1 MNEMTKA
8 PVAKPAH
15 AKHNPN
21 TTTKSATPAKIQ
33 GVCVYC
39 GSGTG
44 LDSAY
49 AIAAR
54 KLGKALADNG
64 IRLVYGGGSLGLM
77 GEVARAALGA
87 GGKVTGIIPEFLG
100 NRELMLKDVDELIIV
115 ENMHVRKQLM
125 FDRADAFVALPGG
138 IGTLEELVEQL
149 TWSQLGRHEKPIV
162 VANIN
167 GFWNPFLKL
176 LDHMKTETFIRAGLD
191 VRFSVVD
198 TAEEILPAILNK
210 ALPTSESKE
219 QEVIQRF

>member
-1 MNEMTKA
+1 MNEMTKMPVNA
-8 PVAKPAH
+8 PANDKNADNIAK
-15 AKHNPN
+15 
-21 TTTKSATPAKIQ
+21 SGIPAKIE

-39 GSGTG
+39 GSGKG

-64 IRLVYGGGSLGLM
+64 IRLIYGGGSLGLM
-77 GEVARAALGA
+77 GEVARATLGA

-100 NRELMLKDVDELIIV
+100 SREHMLKDVDELIVV

-149 TWSQLGRHEKPIV
+149 TWSQLGRHAKPIV
-162 VANIN
+162 IANIN
-167 GFWNPFLKL
+167 GFWNPFLNL
-176 LDHMKTETFIRAGLD
+176 LEHMKAETFIRAGLD
-191 VRFSVVD
+191 VRFTVVD
-198 TAEEILPAILNK
+198 KAEEILPAILQT
-210 ALPTSESKE
+210 AGYTSGGKE
-219 QEVIQRF
+219 QELIERF

>member
-1 MNEMTKA
+1 MNEMTRMPGGNPASEKNGT
-8 PVAKPAH
+8 KP
-15 AKHNPN
+15 PP
-21 TTTKSATPAKIQ
+21 PARID

-39 GSGTG
+39 GSGRG

-64 IRLVYGGGSLGLM
+64 IRLIYGGGSLGLM
-77 GEVARAALGA
+77 GEVARATLGA

-100 NRELMLKDVDELIIV
+100 SREHMLKDVDELIVV

-138 IGTLEELVEQL
+138 VGTLEELVEQL
-149 TWSQLGRHEKPIV
+149 TWSQLGRHAKPIV

-167 GFWNPFLKL
+167 GFWDPFLKL
-176 LDHMKTETFIRAGLD
+176 LDHMKAETFIRAGLD
-191 VRFSVVD
+191 VHFSVVD
-198 TAEEILPAILNK
+198 TAEDILPAILRC
-210 ALPTSESKE
+210 AGRPTPQKDEELLEK
-219 QEVIQRF
+219 F

>member
-1 MNEMTKA
+1 MNEMTK
-8 PVAKPAH
+8 PLVK
-15 AKHNPN
+15 
-21 TTTKSATPAKIQ
+21 TPANDKIERIDRNSISSTKIE

-39 GSGTG
+39 GSGQG
-44 LDSAY
+44 LDTGY

-64 IRLVYGGGSLGLM
+64 IRLIYGGGSLGLM

-100 NRELMLKDVDELIIV
+100 SREHMLKDVDELIVV

-149 TWSQLGRHEKPIV
+149 TWSQLGRHAKPIV

-176 LDHMKTETFIRAGLD
+176 LEHMKAETFIRSGLD
-191 VRFSVVD
+191 VRFIVVD
-198 TAEEILPAILNK
+198 KAEDILPAILK
-210 ALPTSESKE
+210 AAGTASERKE
-219 QEVIQRF
+219 QDVIGKF

>member
-1 MNEMTKA
+1 MNEMTKMPA
-8 PVAKPAH
+8 TKPANDK
-15 AKHNPN
+15 AAQNP
-21 TTTKSATPAKIQ
+21 TVKAETPAKIE

-39 GSGTG
+39 GSGKGVDT
-44 LDSAY
+44 AY

-64 IRLVYGGGSLGLM
+64 IRLIYGGGSLGLM
-77 GEVARAALGA
+77 GEVARSALGA

-100 NRELMLKDVDELIIV
+100 SREHMLKDVDELIVV

-149 TWSQLGRHEKPIV
+149 TWSQLGRHSKPIV

-167 GFWNPFLKL
+167 GFWNPFLNL
-176 LDHMKTETFIRAGLD
+176 LDHMKAETFIRAGLD
-191 VRFSVVD
+191 VRFTVVN
-198 TAEEILPAILNK
+198 TAEEILHSIIGK
-210 ALPTSESKE
+210 AAPTSESKE
-219 QEVIQRF
+219 QELLRKF

>member
-1 MNEMTKA
+1 MNEITKM
-8 PVAKPAH
+8 PA
-15 AKHNPN
+15 
-21 TTTKSATPAKIQ
+21 STPALDKSLKSNSKSDLSNVEA
-33 GVCVYC
+33 VCVYC
-39 GSGTG
+39 GSGKG
-44 LDSAY
+44 VDPAY

-64 IRLVYGGGSLGLM
+64 IRLIYGGGSLGLM

-100 NRELMLKDVDELIIV
+100 SREHMLKDVDELIVV

-176 LDHMKTETFIRAGLD
+176 LDHMKAETFIRPGLD
-191 VRFSVVD
+191 VRFAVVD
-198 TAEEILPAILNK
+198 KAEDVLPAILGSAVK
-210 ALPTSESKE
+210 APGSEGR
-219 QEVIQRF
+219 EVIEKF